1 MVSRAPARG
10 ESTLSDPDTPV
21 MEEATR
27 FLNPLMMTSP
37 TKLVKSP
44 LALAALAAATG
55 DATPALPLM
64 AGVIKGRGGN
74 WLNNSVEDALKP
86 LLRHADDHPL
96 REALLRAGR
105 DPLETDK
112 GIRNASLMDNWIKGP
127 LTKYLKRD
135 LATPDDP
142 IRKLAEEGILHFT
155 PDWVPDVNIER
166 GQALAKG
173 LPAQRLGRSR
183 LAQDWEDLADLWVKP
198 DIVGRFR
205 NFGNSKENTWMD
217 KLKDEDVVLYLGW
230 DEGVGPLQL
239 DHLTDEVYNSLLNG
253 EINPEHLKNGQF
265 SVEAAVRHVAAKN
278 AQRAKDAEKS
288 QIEALQLAAPGK
300 EYPNG
305 YRWVELPDTS
315 TPEARELCKSVGKAG
330 GWCTG
335 DDWAAEGYGSGGGKL
350 HVLLDKDGRPHAQV
364 HVGKPDITDGLDSI
378 FESLPHKESLAL
390 EGLSQA
396 DMLRKI
402 GETSSSSEAREA
414 ALRLLS
420 KLENSAPQI
429 TQIKPRANSWESQMV
444 KDKLAEDPEY
454 RNTIT
459 PMLQDFVKSGQW
471 GEVDDLDNVGMWKHR
486 KTGAYHTKAE
496 AEADEALNEAYS
508 SRNLDNEGNY
518 NPNYAE
524 GGLVNFDDLA
534 AFLAPR

>member
-1 MVSRAPARG
+1 
-10 ESTLSDPDTPV
+10 
-21 MEEATR
+21 
-27 FLNPLMMTSP
+27 
-37 TKLVKSP
+37 
-44 LALAALAAATG
+44 
-55 DATPALPLM
+55 M
-64 AGVIKGRGGN
+64 AGVIKSRGGN
-74 WLNNSVEDALKP
+74 WLNNSVEDALRP
-86 LLRHADDHPL
+86 MLRNADNRPQL
-96 REALLRAGR
+96 REALIRAGR
-105 DPLETDK
+105 DPVETDK
-112 GIRNASLMDNWIKGP
+112 GLQNASIMDNWIKGP

-135 LATPDDP
+135 LATPEDP
-142 IRKLAEEGILHFT
+142 IRKLAEEGILHFE
-155 PDWVPDVNIER
+155 PDWVPDDGDMARSQAILR
-166 GQALAKG
+166 GY
-173 LPAQRLGRSR
+173 PATRAGKSR
-183 LAQDWEDLADLWVKP
+183 LAQDWEDLADSTVKGHRAG
-198 DIVGRFR
+198 DFDQSSTSR
-205 NFGNSKENTWMD
+205 NPWLS
-217 KLKDEDVVLYLGW
+217 KLKDDEVVFFPERG
-230 DEGVGPLQL
+230 DGFEPLKL

-300 EYPNG
+300 GYENG

-335 DDWAAEGYGSGGGKL
+335 DDWAAEEYGSGGGKL

-364 HVGKPDITDGLDSI
+364 HVGKPDITERLDSI

-420 KLENSAPQI
+420 KLENSAPKI

-459 PMLQDFVKSGQW
+459 PLLQDFVKSGQW
-471 GEVDDLDNVGMWKHR
+471 GEVDDLDNAGMWKHR

-496 AEADEALNEAYS
+496 AEADEALNDAYS
-508 SRNLDNEGNY
+508 SRNLDDEGNY
-518 NPNYAE
+518 RPNYAD